1 MKLNQLLQR
10 ILVNPVLLVERRDQ
24 GTMLPSNTI
33 IPRPKQGRDVTVLAD
48 DWQDIAEGGM
58 IFV

>member
-1 MKLNQLLQR
+1 
-10 ILVNPVLLVERRDQ
+10 
-24 GTMLPSNTI
+24 MLPSKTI